1 MVSPMTNDQCTRG
14 MVLVFNDKLINKRMI
29 EVIFHLDI
37 VG

>member
-1 MVSPMTNDQCTRG
+1 MVSPMTNEQEIC

-29 EVIFHLDI
+29 VVIFHLDI